1 MSENIENKNIEES
14 PIKDDS
20 IKDEQVVEK
29 HVEIKAD
36 GLIFIKATEK
46 KDITKENRHLK
57 RKCDALNAKVDSDK
71 QQKKIDIAHIPTG
84 GAVIGKLSL
93 IEQQALMS
101 GNDAVLSRCA
111 AGRIREIMKNI
122 KSRKK

>member
-14 PIKDDS
+14 PIKD
-20 IKDEQVVEK
+20 EQVAEK
-29 HVEIKAD
+29 QVEIKAD

-57 RKCDALNAKVDSDK
+57 RKCDALNAKVNSDK
-71 QQKKIDIAHIPTG
+71 QQKKIDVALIPTG

-93 IEQQALMS
+93 TEQQALMS

-111 AGRIREIMKNI
+111 ASRIREIMKNI